1 MTSQSCAKKFS
12 FTSDLTLSFQVK
24 LREEKEAKRATM
36 DGRHEYIL
44 TTVSERLGMSVDD
57 TEDFI
62 LEEDQVCTERVG
74 VWPISL
80 NSYGI

>member
-1 MTSQSCAKKFS
+1 
-12 FTSDLTLSFQVK
+12 
-24 LREEKEAKRATM
+24 M

-80 NSYGI
+80 NSCGI